1 MQGKKAIEMV
11 NISKRFGSIVANE
24 DVNLTINE
32 GEIHALLGENGAGKS
47 TLMNMLSGIYSPDS
61 GSIFV
66 YGEEQHFTSPSEP
79 IDLGIGMI
87 HQHFK
92 LVDVMTAKE
101 NIILGRKHQ
110 HLMHAR
116 ALQKEIRGISDR
128 YRLDIDPN
136 KKVYNMSVGEKQ
148 TLEIIKVLYRG
159 ARILIMDEPTAVL
172 TPQEIKRLFQIMR
185 NMKEQGN
192 SIIIITHKMNEVM
205 EISDKVTV
213 LRKGRSIAT
222 LDTKD
227 TTPKELVEMMVG
239 KPLDLRIE
247 RKEAQRSEKPILE
260 LDEVTVLDQDKRYA
274 LKDVSLD
281 IYGGEIVGV
290 AGLAGSGQ
298 KELCETIAGLM
309 KTNGGRIYLEGE
321 NIVDKTPREIINLG
335 VRMGFIPED
344 RLGMGLVGSMD
355 IVDNIM
361 LKDYK
366 KQKGIFLNKKAMRP
380 VAQRIVDRLEIVTPG
395 LDHSVRKLSGGNIQ
409 KVLLGREMDSN
420 PKLLI
425 TAYPVRGLD
434 ICASYKIYD
443 LLLEQKQKGVAV
455 LFIGEDLDILLEIC
469 DRIAVIYDGT
479 VNGILS
485 TDDTTKEEVGV
496 LMAGGD
502 MEQVRAL
509 QAERKAVQTE
519 TAQNRHTEQMQE
531 QEAQI
536 EDKLRV
542 QNENQ
547 DHSAEAAGQARASRE
562 LERNSAEEEGQC

>member
-1 MQGKKAIEMV
+1 MQNKKAIEMI
-11 NISKRFGSIVANE
+11 NISKSFGSIKANE
-24 DVNLTINE
+24 NVNLTINE

-66 YGEEQHFTSPSEP
+66 YGEEQKFTSPSEP
-79 IDLGIGMI
+79 IKLGIGMI

-92 LVDVMTAKE
+92 LVDVLTAKE
-101 NIILGRKHQ
+101 NIILGQKGQRIIRNKS
-110 HLMHAR
+110 LS
-116 ALQKEIRGISDR
+116 KEIRAISDT

-159 ARILIMDEPTAVL
+159 AKVLIMDEPTAVL
-172 TPQEIKRLFQIMR
+172 TPQEIKRLFQIMK

-222 LDTKD
+222 LNTKE
-227 TTPKELVEMMVG
+227 TTSRELVEMMVG
-239 KPLDLRIE
+239 KQLELKIKRPE
-247 RKEAQRSEKPILE
+247 VKRSEKPVLE
-260 LDEVTVLDQDKRYA
+260 LDEVTVLDPDKRAA
-274 LKDVSLD
+274 LKDVTFNV
-281 IYGGEIVGV
+281 YGGEIIGV

-309 KTNGGRIYLEGE
+309 KTNSGRIYLQGE
-321 NIVDKTPREIINLG
+321 NIIDKTPREIINMG

-366 KQKGIFLNKKAMRP
+366 DMPGIFIDKKAMRP
-380 VAQRIVDRLEIVTPG
+380 RAEEIVERLEIVTPG
-395 LDHSVRKLSGGNIQ
+395 LDEPVRKMSGGNIQ
-409 KVLLGREMDSN
+409 KVLLGREMDSD

-434 ICASYKIYD
+434 IGASYKIYD

-469 DRIAVIYDGT
+469 DRIAIIYDGMVT
-479 VNGILS
+479 GIVK
-485 TDDTTKEEVGV
+485 TDGTTKEEVGI
-496 LMAGGD
+496 LMSGGTMD
-502 MEQVRAL
+502 DVKKYRVENKTIENEIIANEIIES
-509 QAERKAVQTE
+509 QAVGDVK
-519 TAQNRHTEQMQE
+519 
-531 QEAQI
+531 
-536 EDKLRV
+536 
-542 QNENQ
+542 
-547 DHSAEAAGQARASRE
+547 
-562 LERNSAEEEGQC
+562 EGQND